1 MGLFDK
7 NNKKYCPICGK
18 PVDEPLLGR
27 TCADGSVCIECFR
40 KYRLV
45 SDSDISALTIAEIS
59 DMIKTG

>member
-7 NNKKYCPICGK
+7 NSKNYCPICGK
-18 PVDEPLLGR
+18 PVDELFTARAAL
-27 TCADGSVCIECFR
+27 DGSVCIECYR

-45 SDSDISALTIAEIS
+45 SDRDISSLTIAEIS